1 MYSVCIVCVCS
12 VVYKVWVRTSG
23 CSEGGRVGRGSSFR
37 GTRGIKWLYPALLQA
52 MTIGEFNNPLVTH
65 SSGG

>member
-1 MYSVCIVCVCS
+1 MHSVIVC
-12 VVYKVWVRTSG
+12 VVYKVCVYVPQDVVKVVGWVGAHPSG
-23 CSEGGRVGRGSSFR
+23 VR
-37 GTRGIKWLYPALLQA
+37 RGIKWLYPALLQA